1 MPKLTERKTTV
12 TISLSIAELEKLD
25 KLAKEKGITRSAL
38 VREWLITEISKEGKM
53 PQKESEGNC

>member
-12 TISLSIAELEKLD
+12 TISLSIAELEQLD

-38 VREWLITEISKEGKM
+38 VREWLITEISKEGKR
-53 PQKESEGNC
+53 KT